1 MPMDQLQ
8 IALAKDVL
16 NEDAKQIASLIEN
29 QQHLCVSC
37 PAFEEVIDTQMFGFS
52 KKIEFAT
59 AMGMIDEEEGHLML
73 GTLEKRLNDVY
84 SEAFNATKND

>member
-1 MPMDQLQ
+1 MDQLQ

-16 NEDAKQIASLIEN
+16 TEDAKQIASLIEN

-52 KKIEFAT
+52 KKVEFAI
-59 AMGMIDEEEGHLML
+59 AMGMMGEDEGHLML
-73 GTLEKRLNDVY
+73 STLEKHLNDLY
-84 SEAFNATKND
+84 TDAFNSN